1 MSAWR
6 AAAVARAA
14 VSRAAVPRADAEAQG
29 SLPRPG
35 APLDLHGL
43 LGAVSGAPYLPR
55 TVATPGD
62 QSPLKLAA
70 KCRDAR
76 VPYTFPFSDFLATQK
91 KQKTSAAAAGAG
103 GGGGG
108 GGGGLA
114 LPSLP
119 SPSLP
124 SLPSLPKLPF

>member
-1 MSAWR
+1 MTPR
-6 AAAVARAA
+6 VAR
-14 VSRAAVPRADAEAQG
+14 RG
-29 SLPRPG
+29 ISLASWRPWS

-43 LGAVSGAPYLPR
+43 LGAVSGARYLPR

-91 KQKTSAAAAGAG
+91 K
-103 GGGGG
+103 
-108 GGGGLA
+108 
-114 LPSLP
+114 
-119 SPSLP
+119 
-124 SLPSLPKLPF
+124 

>member
-1 MSAWR
+1 MQH
-6 AAAVARAA
+6 
-14 VSRAAVPRADAEAQG
+14 VPEAQG

-35 APLDLHGL
+35 APPALRGL
-43 LGAVSGAPYLPR
+43 PGAVSGAPYLPR

-91 KQKTSAAAAGAG
+91 KQKSAGAG
-103 GGGGG
+103 GGGGGGAGG

>member
-6 AAAVARAA
+6 AAAV
-14 VSRAAVPRADAEAQG
+14 VPTAMQHVPEAQG

-35 APLDLHGL
+35 APLALHGL
-43 LGAVSGAPYLPR
+43 LGAVSGARYLPR

-91 KQKTSAAAAGAG
+91 KQKTSAAAAAG
-103 GGGGG
+103 G
-108 GGGGLA
+108 
-114 LPSLP
+114 
-119 SPSLP
+119 
-124 SLPSLPKLPF
+124 

>member
-1 MSAWR
+1 MACRSR
-6 AAAVARAA
+6 GAAGARAA
-14 VSRAAVPRADAEAQG
+14 VSRAAVPQADAEAQG

-43 LGAVSGAPYLPR
+43 LGAVSGARDLPR

-91 KQKTSAAAAGAG
+91 KQKTSAAAGAGAG

-124 SLPSLPKLPF
+124 SLPKLPF

>member
-1 MSAWR
+1 MSVWR
-6 AAAVARAA
+6 AAAVVRAA
-14 VSRAAVPRADAEAQG
+14 VHDMPGAQG

-35 APLDLHGL
+35 APQVLHGL
-43 LGAVSGAPYLPR
+43 LGAVSGARYLPR

-91 KQKTSAAAAGAG
+91 KQKSAAAGAG
-103 GGGGG
+103 GGSGGG
-108 GGGGLA
+108 GGVGGGGLT

>member
-1 MSAWR
+1 MQH
-6 AAAVARAA
+6 
-14 VSRAAVPRADAEAQG
+14 VPEAQG

-91 KQKTSAAAAGAG
+91 KQKTSAAAGAGAG

-108 GGGGLA
+108 VGGAGGGGLA